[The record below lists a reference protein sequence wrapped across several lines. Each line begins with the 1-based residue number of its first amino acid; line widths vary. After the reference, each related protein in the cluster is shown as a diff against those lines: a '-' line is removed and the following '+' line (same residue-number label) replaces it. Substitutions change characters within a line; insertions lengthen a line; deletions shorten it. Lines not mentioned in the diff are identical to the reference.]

1 MDNLQSTIHSD
12 LDESVEL
19 LSDAL
24 VNSEPM
30 KDYLQANDI
39 FKADHEVMA
48 WMQEYSS
55 LQQTIRTQQQT
66 NQPTKGNLERSRELM
81 ALIENNKTFQNY
93 SSAQESA
100 ILFLREINQEI
111 SQMIGFDFA
120 SLTQRGGCC

>member
-55 LQQTIRTQQQT
+55 LQQKIRTQQQT
-66 NQPTKGNLERSRELM
+66 NQPAKGDLDRLRELM
-81 ALIENNKTFQNY
+81 TLIENNKTFQNY
-93 SSAQESA
+93 SSAQETA

-120 SLTQRGGCC
+120 SLTQRSGCC